1 MLVFEG
7 RNPADDVILKRKRPR
22 LQSEAKET
30 TATPTDQA
38 DEADDDDDEKREKHF
53 IARVSRKDIFSTP
66 VRPKI
71 VDSSTLRDK
80 ITIFVSQSV
89 ILPVNANESSL
100 YLDGFQRRMEAGW
113 TSRMDQPDGNGPD
126 VGWTDEPGGRIESIT
141 EGTKCV
147 NKLANGGRIERW
159 TRMTIG
165 QRMDGWIEGSDG

>member
-22 LQSEAKET
+22 LQSEAKDT
-30 TATPTDQA
+30 TATPTG
-38 DEADDDDDEKREKHF
+38 EADDDDDEKREKHF
-53 IARVSRKDIFSTP
+53 IARVSTKDIFSTP

-80 ITIFVSQSV
+80 ITIFVSQIV

-147 NKLANGGRIERW
+147 NKRRSDRNDYWAE
-159 TRMTIG
+159 
-165 QRMDGWIEGSDG
+165 DGWMD